1 MSTWP
6 NSHLLRRK
14 YYEVIHTLTS
24 RYGESTGVITIG
36 QAGEFKMSAA
46 DISVKDPKGHIRSL
60 GRGGLGA
67 VMSSKRIKYITLDD
81 HDGEGKTFRRSS

>member
-1 MSTWP
+1 
-6 NSHLLRRK
+6 
-14 YYEVIHTLTS
+14 
-24 RYGESTGVITIG
+24 
-36 QAGEFKMSAA
+36 MSAA

-81 HDGEGKTFRRSS
+81 HDGEDKTFRRSS